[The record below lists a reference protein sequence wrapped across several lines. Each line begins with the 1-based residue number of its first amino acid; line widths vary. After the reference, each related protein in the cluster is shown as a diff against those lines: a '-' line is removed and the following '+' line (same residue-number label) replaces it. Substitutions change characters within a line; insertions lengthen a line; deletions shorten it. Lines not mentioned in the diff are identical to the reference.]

1 MIELVGDYFI
11 EVDSY
16 NYTLKR
22 RSQGVSKKTNEPIIT
37 KTVIGYYGSLISA
50 IKGAKDHCSREFLAR
65 DRFTLIEAIRLI
77 ERLDEEFTKILN
89 EKIKE

>member
-1 MIELVGDYFI
+1 MIELIGDYFV

-37 KTVIGYYGSLISA
+37 ETVIGYYPSLISA
-50 IKGAKDHCSREFLAR
+50 IKAAKNHCGREIMAQ
-65 DRFTLIEAIRLI
+65 DQITLSEAIRII
-77 ERLDEEFTKILN
+77 ETIDEEFTKMLN
-89 EKIKE
+89 ERIKE